1 MLKIKNDIG
10 NLGWDSSSFPILCEK
25 CLGNSPYLRMIK
37 NNFQNE
43 CKICKRPFT
52 VFTWKPDANSR
63 NKKTEICPTCA
74 KLKNVCQ
81 TCLFDLQFGLPV
93 ELRDKFLKKKIEIP
107 KEQANLDYFISKA
120 TETFENLNLPCYKPE
135 AYKLSTESDI
145 IKNIIEKKNNS
156 KDNKDNNKKI
166 IKRNQRY
173 ICTFFLRGECN
184 RGDLCPYRHE
194 IPEIGSDEELIDKIN
209 GDEDK
214 NKNENKNKNDDDN
227 INDKDDK
234 DTKDNKSDDD
244 NDDED
249 EENNKKEKEKNKKQG
264 VLENIKARYMGIDD
278 PVARKIIKNYSDKNP
293 PEPPKDKN
301 IKTIVIHEVLDESIK
316 EKDVVNVFAKY
327 GELKQV
333 KLMISKGNCIYVTFG
348 SRKNCE
354 KCINELFNKCYI
366 NDEKYRLTWAKIN
379 DVELFTKVSKEKK
392 IDSDEES
399 DSEEKQHI
407 QYKIECPQYNP
418 NINKNIAIK
427 SEENNNK
434 LLTVINLTSY
444 DNGEIPYYASIDP
457 KNKGGILKKKRNRFF
472 DDL

>member
-52 VFTWKPDANSR
+52 VFTWRPDANSR

-120 TETFENLNLPCYKPE
+120 TENFENLNLPYYKPD
-135 AYKLSTESDI
+135 AYKISPELSA
-145 IKNIIEKKNNS
+145 IKNIIEKK
-156 KDNKDNNKKI
+156 KDDDNNGKNKV
-166 IKRNQRY
+166 IKRNQKY

-194 IPEIGSDEELIDKIN
+194 FIEESDFDEDEIDKIN
-209 GDEDK
+209 GED
-214 NKNENKNKNDDDN
+214 KNENKSEENKNKDN
-227 INDKDDK
+227 KDDK
-234 DTKDNKSDDD
+234 
-244 NDDED
+244 
-249 EENNKKEKEKNKKQG
+249 KEKKQN
-264 VLENIKARYMGIDD
+264 VLENIKARYMGVED
-278 PVARKIIKNYSDKNP
+278 PVARRIIKNYSDKSP
-293 PEPPKDKN
+293 PEPPKDLS
-301 IKTIVIHEVLDESIK
+301 IKTIVINEVLDESIK
-316 EKDVVNVFAKY
+316 EKDIINIFAKY

-354 KCINELFNKCYI
+354 KCINDLFNKCYI
-366 NDEKYRLTWAKIN
+366 KDEKYRLTWAKIN
-379 DVELFTKVSKEKK
+379 DEELFVKNPKEKIDK
-392 IDSDEES
+392 SDDSDDEE
-399 DSEEKQHI
+399 DKNEIK
-407 QYKIECPQYNP
+407 YKIEAPQYDP
-418 NINKNIAIK
+418 KINKNIAIK
-427 SEENNNK
+427 SEQK
-434 LLTVINLTSY
+434 DDKIVTVINLTCY

-457 KNKGGILKKKRNRFF
+457 KNKGGLLKNKRKRFF

>member
-25 CLGNSPYLRMIK
+25 CLGNSPVLRMIK

-120 TETFENLNLPCYKPE
+120 TENFENLELPYYKPD
-135 AYKLSTESDI
+135 AYKISPELSA
-145 IKNIIEKKNNS
+145 IKNIIDIKNKENNNND
-156 KDNKDNNKKI
+156 KNKNKI

-194 IPEIGSDEELIDKIN
+194 IIEQSDNDENEIDKIN
-209 GDEDK
+209 GEEH
-214 NKNENKNKNDDDN
+214 NE
-227 INDKDDK
+227 
-234 DTKDNKSDDD
+234 
-244 NDDED
+244 
-249 EENNKKEKEKNKKQG
+249 KEKEKEKEKEELDEKEKAKDEKDKDKKPKKQG

-278 PVARKIIKNYSDKNP
+278 PVARRIIKNYSDKSP
-293 PEPPKDKN
+293 PEPPKDQS
-301 IKTIVIHEVLDESIK
+301 IKTIVINEVLDESLK
-316 EKDVVNVFAKY
+316 EKDIINIFAKY

-333 KLMISKGNCIYVTFG
+333 KLMINKGNCIYVTFG

-354 KCINELFNKCYI
+354 KCINDLFNKCYI
-366 NDEKYRLTWAKIN
+366 KDEKYRLTWAKIN
-379 DVELFTKVSKEKK
+379 DEELFMKNIKEKK
-392 IDSDEES
+392 ESDSSDEE
-399 DSEEKQHI
+399 DKKKI
-407 QYKIECPQYNP
+407 KYKIEAPQYDP
-418 NINKNIAIK
+418 KINKNIAIQ
-427 SEENNNK
+427 SEQK
-434 LLTVINLTSY
+434 DDKTVTIINLTSY

-457 KNKGGILKKKRNRFF
+457 KNKGGLLNNKRKRFF
-472 DDL
+472 EDI

>member
-52 VFTWKPDANSR
+52 VFTWRPDANSR

-120 TETFENLNLPCYKPE
+120 TENFENLNLPYYKPD
-135 AYKLSTESDI
+135 AYKISPELSA
-145 IKNIIEKKNNS
+145 IKNIIEKKKDDDTNNG
-156 KDNKDNNKKI
+156 KNKV
-166 IKRNQRY
+166 IKRNQKY

-194 IPEIGSDEELIDKIN
+194 FIEESDFDEDEIDKIN
-209 GDEDK
+209 GEDK
-214 NKNENKNKNDDDN
+214 KEKDNENESESEEKNS
-227 INDKDDK
+227 
-234 DTKDNKSDDD
+234 KDNK
-244 NDDED
+244 ED
-249 EENNKKEKEKNKKQG
+249 KKEKKQN
-264 VLENIKARYMGIDD
+264 VLENIKARYMGVED
-278 PVARKIIKNYSDKNP
+278 PVARRIIKNYSDKSP
-293 PEPPKDKN
+293 PEPPKDLS
-301 IKTIVIHEVLDESIK
+301 IKTIVINEVLDESIK
-316 EKDVVNVFAKY
+316 EKDIINIFAKY

-354 KCINELFNKCYI
+354 KCINDLFNKCYI
-366 NDEKYRLTWAKIN
+366 KDEKYRLTWAKIN
-379 DVELFTKVSKEKK
+379 DEELFVKNPKEKIDK
-392 IDSDEES
+392 SDDSDDEE
-399 DSEEKQHI
+399 DKNEIK
-407 QYKIECPQYNP
+407 YKIEAPQYDP
-418 NINKNIAIK
+418 KINKNIAIK
-427 SEENNNK
+427 SEQK
-434 LLTVINLTSY
+434 DDKIVTVINLTCY

-457 KNKGGILKKKRNRFF
+457 KNKGGLLKNKRKRFF

>member
-10 NLGWDSSSFPILCEK
+10 NLGWDSSSFPIICEK
-25 CLGNSPYLRMIK
+25 CLGNSPFLRMIK

-52 VFTWKPDANSR
+52 VFTWRPDANSR

-120 TETFENLNLPCYKPE
+120 TENFENLNLPYYKE
-135 AYKLSTESDI
+135 DAYKISPELNA
-145 IKNIIEKKNNS
+145 IKNIIENNDKN
-156 KDNKDNNKKI
+156 KNKV

-173 ICTFFLRGECN
+173 ICSFFLRGECN

-194 IPEIGSDEELIDKIN
+194 IPEDDDIDFDENEIDKIN
-209 GDEDK
+209 GEEKSDVIE
-214 NKNENKNKNDDDN
+214 
-227 INDKDDK
+227 
-234 DTKDNKSDDD
+234 KDNK
-244 NDDED
+244 
-249 EENNKKEKEKNKKQG
+249 KNKKQN
-264 VLENIKARYMGIDD
+264 VIENIKARYMGIED
-278 PVARKIIKNYSDKNP
+278 PVAKRIIKNYSDKSP
-293 PEPPKDKN
+293 PEPPKDLS
-301 IKTIVIHEVLDESIK
+301 IKTIVINEVLDESIK
-316 EKDVVNVFAKY
+316 EKDVINIFAKY

-354 KCINELFNKCYI
+354 KCINDLFNKCYI
-366 NDEKYRLTWAKIN
+366 RDEKYRLTWAKIN
-379 DVELFTKVSKEKK
+379 DEELFMKSTKEKINK
-392 IDSDEES
+392 SDDEDEEE
-399 DSEEKQHI
+399 DKQKI
-407 QYKIECPQYNP
+407 KYKIEAPQYDP
-418 NINKNIAIK
+418 KINKNIAIK
-427 SEENNNK
+427 SEQK
-434 LLTVINLTSY
+434 DDKTITVINLTSY

-457 KNKGGILKKKRNRFF
+457 KNKGGLLKNKRKRFF

>member
-52 VFTWKPDANSR
+52 VFTWRPDANSR

-120 TETFENLNLPCYKPE
+120 TENFENLNLPYYKPD
-135 AYKLSTESDI
+135 AYKISPELSA
-145 IKNIIEKKNNS
+145 IKNIIEKKKDDDTNNG
-156 KDNKDNNKKI
+156 KNKV
-166 IKRNQRY
+166 IKRNQKY

-194 IPEIGSDEELIDKIN
+194 FIEESDFDEDEIDKIN
-209 GDEDK
+209 GED
-214 NKNENKNKNDDDN
+214 
-227 INDKDDK
+227 
-234 DTKDNKSDDD
+234 
-244 NDDED
+244 
-249 EENNKKEKEKNKKQG
+249 KKEKENENESESEEKNRKDNKDDKKEKKQN
-264 VLENIKARYMGIDD
+264 VLENIKARYMGVED
-278 PVARKIIKNYSDKNP
+278 PVARRIIKNYSDKSP
-293 PEPPKDKN
+293 PEPPKDLS
-301 IKTIVIHEVLDESIK
+301 IKTIVINEVLDESIK
-316 EKDVVNVFAKY
+316 EKDIINIFAKY

-354 KCINELFNKCYI
+354 KCINDLFNKCYI
-366 NDEKYRLTWAKIN
+366 KDEKYRLTWAKIN
-379 DVELFTKVSKEKK
+379 DEELFVKNPKEKIDK
-392 IDSDEES
+392 SDDSDDEE
-399 DSEEKQHI
+399 DKNEIK
-407 QYKIECPQYNP
+407 YKIEAPQYDP
-418 NINKNIAIK
+418 KINKNIAIK
-427 SEENNNK
+427 SEQK
-434 LLTVINLTSY
+434 DDKIVTVINLTCY

-457 KNKGGILKKKRNRFF
+457 KNKGGLLKNKRKRFF
-472 DDL
+472 EDL

>member
-52 VFTWKPDANSR
+52 VFTWRPDANSR

-120 TETFENLNLPCYKPE
+120 TENFENLNLPYYKE
-135 AYKLSTESDI
+135 DAYKISPELNA
-145 IKNIIEKKNNS
+145 IKNIIENNDKN
-156 KDNKDNNKKI
+156 KNKV

-173 ICTFFLRGECN
+173 ICSFFLRGECN

-194 IPEIGSDEELIDKIN
+194 IPEDDDIDFDENEIDKIN
-209 GDEDK
+209 GEEKSDVIE
-214 NKNENKNKNDDDN
+214 
-227 INDKDDK
+227 
-234 DTKDNKSDDD
+234 KDNK
-244 NDDED
+244 
-249 EENNKKEKEKNKKQG
+249 KNKKQN
-264 VLENIKARYMGIDD
+264 VIENIKARYMGIED
-278 PVARKIIKNYSDKNP
+278 PVARRIIKNYSDKSP
-293 PEPPKDKN
+293 PEPPKDLS
-301 IKTIVIHEVLDESIK
+301 IKTIVINEVLDESIK
-316 EKDVVNVFAKY
+316 EKDVINIFAKY

-354 KCINELFNKCYI
+354 KCINDLFNKCYI
-366 NDEKYRLTWAKIN
+366 RDEKYRLTWAKIN
-379 DVELFTKVSKEKK
+379 DEELFMKSTKEKINK
-392 IDSDEES
+392 SDDEDEEE
-399 DSEEKQHI
+399 DKQKI
-407 QYKIECPQYNP
+407 KYKIEAPQYDP
-418 NINKNIAIK
+418 KINKNIAIK
-427 SEENNNK
+427 SEQK
-434 LLTVINLTSY
+434 DDKTITVINLTSY

-457 KNKGGILKKKRNRFF
+457 KNKGGLLKNKRKRFF

>member
-1 MLKIKNDIG
+1 M
-10 NLGWDSSSFPILCEK
+10 E
-25 CLGNSPYLRMIK
+25 
-37 NNFQNE
+37 
-43 CKICKRPFT
+43 
-52 VFTWKPDANSR
+52 PDANSR

-120 TETFENLNLPCYKPE
+120 TENFENLNLPYYKPE
-135 AYKLSTESDI
+135 AYKMSTESDI
-145 IKNIIEKKNNS
+145 IKKIIEKTNNNND
-156 KDNKDNNKKI
+156 DNKNKI

-194 IPEIGSDEELIDKIN
+194 IPEIESDEDAIDRIN
-209 GDEDK
+209 GDKKEEDQ
-214 NKNENKNKNDDDN
+214 
-227 INDKDDK
+227 NDKEENSIKED
-234 DTKDNKSDDD
+234 KDNKD
-244 NDDED
+244 N
-249 EENNKKEKEKNKKQG
+249 KKNKKNKSNEKDKEEDEDDNEKKKQG
-264 VLENIKARYMGIDD
+264 ILENIKARYMGIDD
-278 PVARKIIKNYSDKNP
+278 PVARKIIKNYSEKNP

-301 IKTIVIHEVLDESIK
+301 IKTIVINEVLDESIK
-316 EKDVVNVFAKY
+316 EKDVINVFAKY

-379 DVELFTKVSKEKK
+379 DMELFTKISKEKI
-392 IDSDEES
+392 IDSDEE
-399 DSEEKQHI
+399 DDEEEKKHI
-407 QYKIECPQYNP
+407 QYKIECPKYNP

-434 LLTVINLTSY
+434 LVTIINLTSY

-457 KNKGGILKKKRNRFF
+457 KNKGGMLKNKRKRFF

>member
-1 MLKIKNDIG
+1 MLKIKNELG

-120 TETFENLNLPCYKPE
+120 TENFETLNLPYYKPE
-135 AYKLSTESDI
+135 AYKISTESDI
-145 IKNIIEKKNNS
+145 IKNIIEKKD
-156 KDNKDNNKKI
+156 KNKDNNKI

-194 IPEIGSDEELIDKIN
+194 IPEIESDEEEIDKIN
-209 GDEDK
+209 GDKKEK
-214 NKNENKNKNDDDN
+214 N
-227 INDKDDK
+227 
-234 DTKDNKSDDD
+234 
-244 NDDED
+244 D
-249 EENNKKEKEKNKKQG
+249 EENIDKDKDEEKNKDKKNDKEKDNDIDNNDEKKGEKQG

-278 PVARKIIKNYSDKNP
+278 PVARKIIKNYSEKNP

-301 IKTIVIHEVLDESIK
+301 IKTIVINEVLDESIK
-316 EKDVVNVFAKY
+316 EKDVINVFAKY

-333 KLMISKGNCIYVTFG
+333 KLMISNGNCIYVTFG

-354 KCINELFNKCYI
+354 NCINDLFNKCYI
-366 NDEKYRLTWAKIN
+366 NEEKYRLTWAKIN
-379 DVELFTKVSKEKK
+379 DMELFTKISKEK
-392 IDSDEES
+392 IDNDEE
-399 DSEEKQHI
+399 DDKEEKQHI

-434 LLTVINLTSY
+434 TVTIINLTSY

-457 KNKGGILKKKRNRFF
+457 KDKGGLLKNKRKRFF

>member
-25 CLGNSPYLRMIK
+25 CLGNSPFLRMIK

-52 VFTWKPDANSR
+52 VFTWRPDANSR

-120 TETFENLNLPCYKPE
+120 TENFENLNLPYYKE
-135 AYKLSTESDI
+135 DAYKISPELNA
-145 IKNIIEKKNNS
+145 IKNIIENNDKN
-156 KDNKDNNKKI
+156 KNKV

-173 ICTFFLRGECN
+173 ICSFFLRGECN

-194 IPEIGSDEELIDKIN
+194 IPEDDDIDFDENEIDKIN
-209 GDEDK
+209 GEEKSDAIE
-214 NKNENKNKNDDDN
+214 
-227 INDKDDK
+227 
-234 DTKDNKSDDD
+234 KDNK
-244 NDDED
+244 
-249 EENNKKEKEKNKKQG
+249 KNKKQN
-264 VLENIKARYMGIDD
+264 VIENIKARYMGIED
-278 PVARKIIKNYSDKNP
+278 PVARRIIKNYSDKSP
-293 PEPPKDKN
+293 PEPPKDLS
-301 IKTIVIHEVLDESIK
+301 IKTIVINEVLDESIK
-316 EKDVVNVFAKY
+316 EKDVINIFAKY

-354 KCINELFNKCYI
+354 KCINDLFNKCYI
-366 NDEKYRLTWAKIN
+366 RDEKYRLTWAKIN
-379 DVELFTKVSKEKK
+379 DEELFIKNPKEK
-392 IDSDEES
+392 INISDDEDDE
-399 DSEEKQHI
+399 DNKQEI
-407 QYKIECPQYNP
+407 KYKIEAPQYDP
-418 NINKNIAIK
+418 KINKNIAIK
-427 SEENNNK
+427 NEQK
-434 LLTVINLTSY
+434 DDKIVTIINLTSY

-457 KNKGGILKKKRNRFF
+457 KNKGGFLKNKRKRFF

>member
-120 TETFENLNLPCYKPE
+120 TENFETLSLPYYKPE
-135 AYKLSTESDI
+135 AYKMSTDSDV
-145 IKNIIEKKNNS
+145 IKNIFEKNN
-156 KDNKDNNKKI
+156 NKDNDNKNKT

-194 IPEIGSDEELIDKIN
+194 IPEIGSDEDEIDKIN
-209 GDEDK
+209 GDKKDEKEKD
-214 NKNENKNKNDDDN
+214 NNNEKKDISKNDDKNDN
-227 INDKDDK
+227 E
-234 DTKDNKSDDD
+234 D
-244 NDDED
+244 NDNN
-249 EENNKKEKEKNKKQG
+249 NNKKEKKQG
-264 VLENIKARYMGIDD
+264 ILENIKARYMGIDD
-278 PVARKIIKNYSDKNP
+278 PVARRIIKNYSEKNP
-293 PEPPKDKN
+293 PEPPKDQS
-301 IKTIVIHEVLDESIK
+301 IKTLVINEVLDESIK
-316 EKDVVNVFAKY
+316 EKDVVNVFSKY

-333 KLMISKGNCIYVTFG
+333 KLMIAKGNCIYVTFG

-366 NDEKYRLTWAKIN
+366 NEEKYRLTWAKIN
-379 DVELFTKVSKEKK
+379 DIELFTKISKEKK
-392 IDSDEES
+392 FDNDEE
-399 DSEEKQHI
+399 DDDDDDEEKNKI
-407 QYKIECPQYNP
+407 KYKIECPQYNP
-418 NINKNIAIK
+418 NINKHIAIK

-434 LLTVINLTSY
+434 LVTIINLTSY

-457 KNKGGILKKKRNRFF
+457 KNQGGMLKNKRKRFF
-472 DDL
+472 EDL

>member
-52 VFTWKPDANSR
+52 VFTWRPDANSR

-120 TETFENLNLPCYKPE
+120 TENFENLNLPYYKPD
-135 AYKLSTESDI
+135 AYKISPELSA
-145 IKNIIEKKNNS
+145 IKNIIEKK
-156 KDNKDNNKKI
+156 KDDDNNNGKNKV
-166 IKRNQRY
+166 IKRNQKY

-194 IPEIGSDEELIDKIN
+194 FIEESDFDEDEIDKIN
-209 GDEDK
+209 GEDK
-214 NKNENKNKNDDDN
+214 KEKDNENESESEEKNSKDN
-227 INDKDDK
+227 KDDK
-234 DTKDNKSDDD
+234 
-244 NDDED
+244 
-249 EENNKKEKEKNKKQG
+249 KEKKQN
-264 VLENIKARYMGIDD
+264 VLENIKARYMGVED
-278 PVARKIIKNYSDKNP
+278 PVARRIIKNYSDKSP
-293 PEPPKDKN
+293 PEPPKDLS
-301 IKTIVIHEVLDESIK
+301 IKTIVINEVLDESIK
-316 EKDVVNVFAKY
+316 EKDIINIFAKY

-354 KCINELFNKCYI
+354 KCINDLFNKCYI
-366 NDEKYRLTWAKIN
+366 KDEKYRLTWAKIN
-379 DVELFTKVSKEKK
+379 DEELFIKNPKEKIDK
-392 IDSDEES
+392 SDDSDDEE
-399 DSEEKQHI
+399 DKNEIK
-407 QYKIECPQYNP
+407 YKIEAPQYDP
-418 NINKNIAIK
+418 KINKNIAIK
-427 SEENNNK
+427 SEQK
-434 LLTVINLTSY
+434 DDKIVTVINLTCY

-457 KNKGGILKKKRNRFF
+457 KNKGGLLKNKRKRFF
-472 DDL
+472 EDL

>member
-52 VFTWKPDANSR
+52 VFTWRPDANSR

-120 TETFENLNLPCYKPE
+120 TENFENLNLPYYKPD
-135 AYKLSTESDI
+135 AYKISPELSA
-145 IKNIIEKKNNS
+145 IKNIIEKKKDDDTNNG
-156 KDNKDNNKKI
+156 KNKV
-166 IKRNQRY
+166 IKRNQKY

-194 IPEIGSDEELIDKIN
+194 FIEESDFDEDEIDKIN
-209 GDEDK
+209 GEDK
-214 NKNENKNKNDDDN
+214 KEKDNENESESEEKNR
-227 INDKDDK
+227 
-234 DTKDNKSDDD
+234 KDNK
-244 NDDED
+244 ED
-249 EENNKKEKEKNKKQG
+249 KIEKKQN
-264 VLENIKARYMGIDD
+264 VLENIKARYMGVED
-278 PVARKIIKNYSDKNP
+278 PVARRIIKNYSDKSP
-293 PEPPKDKN
+293 PEPPKDLS
-301 IKTIVIHEVLDESIK
+301 IKTIVINEVLDESIK
-316 EKDVVNVFAKY
+316 EKDIINIFAKY

-354 KCINELFNKCYI
+354 KCINDLFNKCYI
-366 NDEKYRLTWAKIN
+366 KDEKYRLTWAKIN
-379 DVELFTKVSKEKK
+379 DEELFVKNPKEKIDK
-392 IDSDEES
+392 SDDSDDEE
-399 DSEEKQHI
+399 DKNEIK
-407 QYKIECPQYNP
+407 YKIEAPQYDP
-418 NINKNIAIK
+418 KINKNIAIK
-427 SEENNNK
+427 SEQK
-434 LLTVINLTSY
+434 DDKIVTVINLTCY

-457 KNKGGILKKKRNRFF
+457 KNKGGLLKNKRKRFF

>member
-1 MLKIKNDIG
+1 MLKIKNELG

-120 TETFENLNLPCYKPE
+120 TENFETLNLPYYKPE
-135 AYKLSTESDI
+135 AYKISTESDI
-145 IKNIIEKKNNS
+145 IKNIIEKKD
-156 KDNKDNNKKI
+156 KNKDNNKI

-194 IPEIGSDEELIDKIN
+194 IPEIESDEEEIDKIN
-209 GDEDK
+209 GDKKEK
-214 NKNENKNKNDDDN
+214 N
-227 INDKDDK
+227 
-234 DTKDNKSDDD
+234 
-244 NDDED
+244 D
-249 EENNKKEKEKNKKQG
+249 EENIDKDKDEEKNKDKKNDKEKDNDIDNNDEKKGEKQG

-278 PVARKIIKNYSDKNP
+278 PVARKIIKNYSEKNP

-301 IKTIVIHEVLDESIK
+301 IKTIVINEVLDESIK
-316 EKDVVNVFAKY
+316 EKDVINVFAKY

-333 KLMISKGNCIYVTFG
+333 KLMISNGNCIYVTFG

-354 KCINELFNKCYI
+354 NCINDLFNKCYI
-366 NDEKYRLTWAKIN
+366 NEEKYRLTWAKIN
-379 DVELFTKVSKEKK
+379 DMELFTKISKEK
-392 IDSDEES
+392 IDNDVE
-399 DSEEKQHI
+399 DDKEEKQHI

-434 LLTVINLTSY
+434 IVTIINLTSY

-457 KNKGGILKKKRNRFF
+457 KNKGGLLKNKRKRFF

>member
-52 VFTWKPDANSR
+52 VFTWRPDANSR

-120 TETFENLNLPCYKPE
+120 TENFENLNLPYYKE
-135 AYKLSTESDI
+135 DAYKISPELNA
-145 IKNIIEKKNNS
+145 IKNIIENNDKN
-156 KDNKDNNKKI
+156 KNKV

-173 ICTFFLRGECN
+173 ICSFFLRGECN

-194 IPEIGSDEELIDKIN
+194 IPEDDDIDFDENEIDKIN
-209 GDEDK
+209 GEEKSDVIE
-214 NKNENKNKNDDDN
+214 
-227 INDKDDK
+227 
-234 DTKDNKSDDD
+234 KDNK
-244 NDDED
+244 
-249 EENNKKEKEKNKKQG
+249 KNKKQN
-264 VLENIKARYMGIDD
+264 VIENIKARYMGIED
-278 PVARKIIKNYSDKNP
+278 PVARRIIKNYSDKSP
-293 PEPPKDKN
+293 PEPPKDLS
-301 IKTIVIHEVLDESIK
+301 IKTIVINEVLDESIK
-316 EKDVVNVFAKY
+316 EKDVINIFAKY

-354 KCINELFNKCYI
+354 KCINDLFNKCYI
-366 NDEKYRLTWAKIN
+366 RDEKYRLTWAKIN
-379 DVELFTKVSKEKK
+379 DEELFMKNTKEKINK
-392 IDSDEES
+392 SDDEDEEE
-399 DSEEKQHI
+399 DKQKI
-407 QYKIECPQYNP
+407 KYKIEAPQYDP
-418 NINKNIAIK
+418 KINKNIAIK
-427 SEENNNK
+427 SEQK
-434 LLTVINLTSY
+434 DDKTITVINLTSY

-457 KNKGGILKKKRNRFF
+457 KNKGGLLKNKRKRFF

>member
-10 NLGWDSSSFPILCEK
+10 NLGWDSSAFPILCGK

-63 NKKTEICPTCA
+63 FKKTEICPTCA

-107 KEQANLDYFISKA
+107 KEQANLDYFIAKA
-120 TETFENLNLPCYKPE
+120 SENFETLNLPYYKPE
-135 AYKLSTESDI
+135 AYKLSTESDV
-145 IKNIIEKKNNS
+145 IKNILGKKESNNDD
-156 KDNKDNNKKI
+156 KNKI

-194 IPEIGSDEELIDKIN
+194 IPEIGSDEEEIDRIN
-209 GDEDK
+209 GDTKDKKEEKEENDNKDEKDK
-214 NKNENKNKNDDDN
+214 NDKNDKKDGNKNN
-227 INDKDDK
+227 
-234 DTKDNKSDDD
+234 D
-244 NDDED
+244 NDED
-249 EENNKKEKEKNKKQG
+249 KKEKKQG
-264 VLENIKARYMGIDD
+264 ILENIKARFMGIDD
-278 PVARKIIKNYSDKNP
+278 PVARRIIKNYSEKNP
-293 PEPPKDKN
+293 PEPPKDQS
-301 IKTIVIHEVLDESIK
+301 IKTLVINEVLDEAIK
-316 EKDVVNVFAKY
+316 ERDVVNVFAKY

-333 KLMISKGNCIYVTFG
+333 KLMISNGNCIYVTFG

-354 KCINELFNKCYI
+354 KCINDLFNKCYI

-379 DVELFTKVSKEKK
+379 DVDLFTKISKEKK
-392 IDSDEES
+392 KDSDEE
-399 DSEEKQHI
+399 DDDENKQMIH
-407 QYKIECPQYNP
+407 YKIDCPQYDP
-418 NINKNIAIK
+418 KINKNIAIK
-427 SEENNNK
+427 SEEKDNK
-434 LLTVINLTSY
+434 IVTVINLTSY

-457 KNKGGILKKKRNRFF
+457 KNKGGLLKNKRKRFF

>member
-1 MLKIKNDIG
+1 MLKVKNDIG

-25 CLGNSPYLRMIK
+25 CLGNSPVLRMIK

-120 TETFENLNLPCYKPE
+120 TENFENLNLPYYKPD
-135 AYKLSTESDI
+135 AYKISPELSS
-145 IKNIIEKKNNS
+145 IKNIIDINQKSDKDKN
-156 KDNKDNNKKI
+156 KI
-166 IKRNQRY
+166 IKRNQKY

-194 IPEIGSDEELIDKIN
+194 IPEESDIDEHEIDKIN
-209 GDEDK
+209 GDNQNQSDSNDEKEEKKDK
-214 NKNENKNKNDDDN
+214 N
-227 INDKDDK
+227 
-234 DTKDNKSDDD
+234 
-244 NDDED
+244 
-249 EENNKKEKEKNKKQG
+249 KNKKQG

-278 PVARKIIKNYSDKNP
+278 PVARRIIKNYSDKSP
-293 PEPPKDKN
+293 PEPPKDQN
-301 IKTIVIHEVLDESIK
+301 IKTIVINEVLDESLK
-316 EKDVVNVFAKY
+316 EKDIINIFAKY

-354 KCINELFNKCYI
+354 KCINDLFNKCYI
-366 NDEKYRLTWAKIN
+366 KDEKYRLTWAKIN
-379 DVELFTKVSKEKK
+379 DEELFMKNIKEKNNE
-392 IDSDEES
+392 SDED
-399 DSEEKQHI
+399 DSEEDKN
-407 QYKIECPQYNP
+407 KIKYNIEAPQYDP
-418 NINKNIAIK
+418 KINKNIAIK
-427 SEENNNK
+427 SEQK
-434 LLTVINLTSY
+434 DDKTITIINLTSY

-457 KNKGGILKKKRNRFF
+457 KNKGGLLKNKRKRFF

>member
-25 CLGNSPYLRMIK
+25 CLGNSPVLRMIK

-120 TETFENLNLPCYKPE
+120 TENFENLELPYYKPD
-135 AYKLSTESDI
+135 AYKISSELSA
-145 IKNIIEKKNNS
+145 IKNIIDIK
-156 KDNKDNNKKI
+156 NKDNNNNDKNKNKI

-194 IPEIGSDEELIDKIN
+194 IIEESDNDENEIDKIN
-209 GDEDK
+209 GEDH
-214 NKNENKNKNDDDN
+214 NEK
-227 INDKDDK
+227 
-234 DTKDNKSDDD
+234 
-244 NDDED
+244 
-249 EENNKKEKEKNKKQG
+249 EEKEELSEKEKEKDKKPKKQG

-278 PVARKIIKNYSDKNP
+278 PVAKRIIKNYSDKSP
-293 PEPPKDKN
+293 PEPPKDQS
-301 IKTIVIHEVLDESIK
+301 IKTIVINEVLDESIK
-316 EKDVVNVFAKY
+316 EIDIINIFAKY

-333 KLMISKGNCIYVTFG
+333 KLMINKGNCIYVTFG

-354 KCINELFNKCYI
+354 KCMNDLFNKCYI
-366 NDEKYRLTWAKIN
+366 KDEKYRLTWAKIN
-379 DVELFTKVSKEKK
+379 DEELFMKNIKEKK
-392 IDSDEES
+392 ESDSSDEE
-399 DSEEKQHI
+399 DKKKI
-407 QYKIECPQYNP
+407 KYKIEAPQYDP
-418 NINKNIAIK
+418 KINKNIAIQ
-427 SEENNNK
+427 SEQK
-434 LLTVINLTSY
+434 DDKTVTIINLTSY

-457 KNKGGILKKKRNRFF
+457 KNKGGLLNNKRKRFF
-472 DDL
+472 EDI

>member
-25 CLGNSPYLRMIK
+25 CLGNSPFLRMIK

-52 VFTWKPDANSR
+52 VFTWRPDANSR

-120 TETFENLNLPCYKPE
+120 TENFENLNLPYYKPD
-135 AYKLSTESDI
+135 AYKISPELSA
-145 IKNIIEKKNNS
+145 IKNIIETKNN
-156 KDNKDNNKKI
+156 NNNDKNKI
-166 IKRNQRY
+166 IKRNQKY
-173 ICTFFLRGECN
+173 ICSFFLRGECN
-184 RGDLCPYRHE
+184 RGNLCPYRHE
-194 IPEIGSDEELIDKIN
+194 IIEESDIDEDEIDKIN
-209 GDEDK
+209 GEDK
-214 NKNENKNKNDDDN
+214 NENENELDEDN
-227 INDKDDK
+227 NDKK
-234 DTKDNKSDDD
+234 D
-244 NDDED
+244 E
-249 EENNKKEKEKNKKQG
+249 KKQKKQG
-264 VLENIKARYMGIDD
+264 VLENIKARYMGIED
-278 PVARKIIKNYSDKNP
+278 PVARRIIKNYSDKSP
-293 PEPPKDKN
+293 PEPPKDQS
-301 IKTIVIHEVLDESIK
+301 IKTIVINEVLDESIK
-316 EKDVVNVFAKY
+316 EKDIINIFAKY

-333 KLMISKGNCIYVTFG
+333 KLMISKGNCIYVTFC

-354 KCINELFNKCYI
+354 KCINDLFNKCYI
-366 NDEKYRLTWAKIN
+366 NEEKYRLTWAKIN
-379 DVELFTKVSKEKK
+379 DLELFTKISKEKV
-392 IDSDEES
+392 DNDEE
-399 DSEEKQHI
+399 DDKEEKQHI

-427 SEENNNK
+427 SEEKDNK
-434 LLTVINLTSY
+434 IITIINLTSY

-457 KNKGGILKKKRNRFF
+457 KNKGGILKNKRKRFF

>member
-10 NLGWDSSSFPILCEK
+10 NLGWDSSSFPIICEK

-37 NNFQNE
+37 NNYQNE

-52 VFTWKPDANSR
+52 VFTWKPDSNSR

-120 TETFENLNLPCYKPE
+120 TENFDTLDLPYYKPE
-135 AYKLSTESDI
+135 AYKMATESDV
-145 IKNIIEKKNNS
+145 IKKIIEKNKESDKNN
-156 KDNKDNNKKI
+156 KNKT

-173 ICTFFLRGECN
+173 ICSFFLRGECN

-194 IPEIGSDEELIDKIN
+194 IPEIESDEDEIDKIN
-209 GDEDK
+209 GDKKDEK
-214 NKNENKNKNDDDN
+214 N
-227 INDKDDK
+227 NDKD
-234 DTKDNKSDDD
+234 
-244 NDDED
+244 
-249 EENNKKEKEKNKKQG
+249 NNSEKEKNKNNPKDSEEEKNVKKQG

-293 PEPPKDKN
+293 PDPPKDKN
-301 IKTIVIHEVLDESIK
+301 IKTLVINEVLDESIK
-316 EKDVVNVFAKY
+316 EKDVANIFSKY

-333 KLMISKGNCIYVTFG
+333 KLMISKGNCIFVTFG

-379 DVELFTKVSKEKK
+379 DVELFTKITKEKK
-392 IDSDEES
+392 DDSDDEDDE
-399 DSEEKQHI
+399 EEKQHI
-407 QYKIECPQYNP
+407 HYKIECPQYNP

-434 LLTVINLTSY
+434 LITIINLTSY

-457 KNKGGILKKKRNRFF
+457 KNKGGVLKKKRKKFF

>member
-25 CLGNSPYLRMIK
+25 CLGNSPVLRMIK

-52 VFTWKPDANSR
+52 VFTWKPDTNSR

-120 TETFENLNLPCYKPE
+120 TENFENLELPYYKPDV
-135 AYKLSTESDI
+135 YKISPELSA
-145 IKNIIEKKNNS
+145 IKNIIDIKNKENNNND
-156 KDNKDNNKKI
+156 KNNKKI

-194 IPEIGSDEELIDKIN
+194 IIEQSDNDENEIDKIN
-209 GDEDK
+209 GEEH
-214 NKNENKNKNDDDN
+214 NE
-227 INDKDDK
+227 
-234 DTKDNKSDDD
+234 
-244 NDDED
+244 
-249 EENNKKEKEKNKKQG
+249 KEKEKEELDEKEKAKDEKDKDKKPKKQG

-278 PVARKIIKNYSDKNP
+278 PVARRIIKNYSDKSP
-293 PEPPKDKN
+293 PEPPKDQS
-301 IKTIVIHEVLDESIK
+301 IKTIVINEVLDESLK
-316 EKDVVNVFAKY
+316 EKDIINIFAKY

-333 KLMISKGNCIYVTFG
+333 KLMINKGNCIYVTFG

-354 KCINELFNKCYI
+354 KCINDLFNKCYI
-366 NDEKYRLTWAKIN
+366 KDEKYRLTWAKIN
-379 DVELFTKVSKEKK
+379 DEELFMKNIKEKK
-392 IDSDEES
+392 ESDSSDEE
-399 DSEEKQHI
+399 DKKKI
-407 QYKIECPQYNP
+407 KYKIEAPQYDP
-418 NINKNIAIK
+418 KINKNIAIQ
-427 SEENNNK
+427 SEQK
-434 LLTVINLTSY
+434 DDKTVTIINLTSY

-457 KNKGGILKKKRNRFF
+457 KNKGGLLNNKRKRFF
-472 DDL
+472 EDI

>member
-52 VFTWKPDANSR
+52 VFTWRPDANSR

-120 TETFENLNLPCYKPE
+120 TENFENLNLPYYKE
-135 AYKLSTESDI
+135 DAYKISPELNA
-145 IKNIIEKKNNS
+145 IKNIIENNDKN
-156 KDNKDNNKKI
+156 KNKV

-173 ICTFFLRGECN
+173 ICSFFLRGECN

-194 IPEIGSDEELIDKIN
+194 IPEDDDIDFDENEIDKIN
-209 GDEDK
+209 GEEKSDVIE
-214 NKNENKNKNDDDN
+214 
-227 INDKDDK
+227 
-234 DTKDNKSDDD
+234 KDNK
-244 NDDED
+244 
-249 EENNKKEKEKNKKQG
+249 KNKKQN
-264 VLENIKARYMGIDD
+264 VIENIKARYMGIED
-278 PVARKIIKNYSDKNP
+278 PVARRIIKNYSDKSP
-293 PEPPKDKN
+293 PEPPKDLS
-301 IKTIVIHEVLDESIK
+301 IKTIVINEVLDESIK
-316 EKDVVNVFAKY
+316 EKDVINIFAKY

-354 KCINELFNKCYI
+354 KCINDLFNKCYI
-366 NDEKYRLTWAKIN
+366 RDEKYRLTWAKIN
-379 DVELFTKVSKEKK
+379 DEELFMKSTKEKINK
-392 IDSDEES
+392 SDDEDEEE
-399 DSEEKQHI
+399 DKQKI
-407 QYKIECPQYNP
+407 KYKIEAPQYDP
-418 NINKNIAIK
+418 KININIAIK
-427 SEENNNK
+427 SEQK
-434 LLTVINLTSY
+434 DDKTITVINLTSY

-457 KNKGGILKKKRNRFF
+457 KNKGGLLKNKRKRFF

>member
-25 CLGNSPYLRMIK
+25 CLGNSPVLRMIK
-37 NNFQNE
+37 NNFQHE
-43 CKICKRPFT
+43 CNICKRPFT

-120 TETFENLNLPCYKPE
+120 TENFENLELPYYKPD
-135 AYKLSTESDI
+135 AYKISSELSA
-145 IKNIIEKKNNS
+145 IKNIIDIK
-156 KDNKDNNKKI
+156 NKDNNNNDKNKNKI

-194 IPEIGSDEELIDKIN
+194 IIEESDNDENEIDKIN
-209 GDEDK
+209 GEDH
-214 NKNENKNKNDDDN
+214 NEK
-227 INDKDDK
+227 
-234 DTKDNKSDDD
+234 
-244 NDDED
+244 
-249 EENNKKEKEKNKKQG
+249 EEKEELSEKEKEKDKKPKKQG

-278 PVARKIIKNYSDKNP
+278 PVAKRIIKNYSDKSP
-293 PEPPKDKN
+293 PEPPKDQS
-301 IKTIVIHEVLDESIK
+301 IKTIVINEVLDESIK
-316 EKDVVNVFAKY
+316 EIDIINIFAKY

-333 KLMISKGNCIYVTFG
+333 KLMINKGNCIYVTFG

-354 KCINELFNKCYI
+354 KCMNDLFNKCYI
-366 NDEKYRLTWAKIN
+366 KDEKYRLTWAKIN
-379 DVELFTKVSKEKK
+379 DEELFMKNIKEKK
-392 IDSDEES
+392 ESDSSDEE
-399 DSEEKQHI
+399 DKKKI
-407 QYKIECPQYNP
+407 KYKIEAPQYDP
-418 NINKNIAIK
+418 KINKNIAIQ
-427 SEENNNK
+427 SEQK
-434 LLTVINLTSY
+434 DDKTVTIINLTSY

-457 KNKGGILKKKRNRFF
+457 KNKGGLLNNKRKRFF
-472 DDL
+472 EDI